1 MKTLL
6 TILQILIAI
15 FATLVVSGLLFK
27 GQIIFALVIFS
38 IVCLHLLIVQTSKDH

>member
-15 FATLVVSGLLFK
+15 FATLVVAGLLFK
-27 GQIIFALVIFS
+27 GQIIFALVIFF
-38 IVCLHLLIVQTSKDH
+38 ILCLHSLIQSTEDH